1 MLVIHASGCEDRHF
15 YFFLL
20 LMEPSISQSHRLSLG
35 FGLADNKPPF
45 SLTFHRPLGN
55 RPGSMGTGHKQK
67 IPLLGPT
74 HLGWFFFFSHQ
85 SHEAFGGPGSWASSA
100 FVGRPPCS
108 LIASA
113 LLTRSLHVLSALYA
127 LHIYENL
134 SLPPTELTV

>member
-1 MLVIHASGCEDRHF
+1 MLLDVRTGIFTFFSYSWSHLSPSHTAYPLDLGLLTTNLLSHLPFTDHWETDRAVWAQVTSKK
-15 YFFLL
+15 FLFWAK
-20 LMEPSISQSHRLSLG
+20 HTWG
-35 FGLADNKPPF
+35 G
-45 SLTFHRPLGN
+45 
-55 RPGSMGTGHKQK
+55 
-67 IPLLGPT
+67 
-74 HLGWFFFFSHQ
+74 FFFSHQ

-113 LLTRSLHVLSALYA
+113 FLTRSLHVLSALYA